1 MGTTRSAA
9 VAAPGDRVVSQ
20 KRLLQAGSL
29 AAALASILGLVFTV
43 GDRVTGQFS
52 HGQTTAHVQIDD
64 LSLTKMS
71 LRTFLVTKKAH
82 VPGTPFGYGKKE
94 LDDPV
99 LVVDVRARYA
109 HSSRGVPFPVKLTLE
124 ARRARWKHRRG
135 RFGLRE
141 LCPRRRQGLVRLQRV
156 LPHSAAWARVPSGDA
171 GPAPERADVG
181 ATRPARLE
189 LVPRLR
195 RFRPS

>member
-1 MGTTRSAA
+1 LGTTRSAA

-82 VPGTPFGYGKKE
+82 VPGTPFGYEKKE
-94 LDDPV
+94 LDDQV

-124 ARRARWKHRRG
+124 ARRADGSIDAVDSASESYVLDAGKDSCGCSEYFRIPQRG
-135 RFGLRE
+135 REYRVEMQVLRPNAPTSE
-141 LCPRRRQGLVRLQRV
+141 PLDQRA
-156 LPHSAAWARVPSGDA
+156 SNWY
-171 GPAPERADVG
+171 RA
-181 ATRPARLE
+181 
-189 LVPRLR
+189 
-195 RFRPS
+195 